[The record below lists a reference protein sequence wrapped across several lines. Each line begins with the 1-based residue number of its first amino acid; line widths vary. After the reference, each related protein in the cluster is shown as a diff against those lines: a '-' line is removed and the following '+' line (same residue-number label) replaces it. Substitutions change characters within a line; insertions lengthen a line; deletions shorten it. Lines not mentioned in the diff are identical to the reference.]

1 MKVLVIGD
9 GAAEHAIVWKLSQS
23 RHINKIYCCPGNIG
37 IAKIAESIDVSPYNF
52 RTLIDFV
59 KYEWI
64 DLTIVGSRKLFLK
77 GIVNAFEKEGCKI
90 LGLHKAT
97 AQFMTSRVS
106 VKNLMRQ
113 YRIPTPE
120 YKVFTSF
127 LHAQDYIR
135 IKGTP
140 LTIKTDVS
148 LNNGVFKAFTIED
161 ATKALKIIMKDR
173 MFGDAGNRV
182 IVEENLQGENVCFLT
197 VTDGKTITP
206 LTDLY
211 KYKNIGKDKKGLIE
225 TVIGAYSPTGIIT
238 EELKNVIMTQIM
250 EPLLKAIK
258 SEGIQYKGILIADL
272 ICTQKRPYIVD
283 LQCCFL
289 DPETQTIL
297 PRLKKDFFEIA
308 FSVIEERLSDIKIE
322 WIQKTSVCVTVFSRV
337 YLQKNQKK
345 LIIQELD
352 KIKSM
357 KDITV
362 FYGGVSLRD
371 TKKVSEGENIFS
383 IIATGNDMKEAQ
395 KKAYKAINE
404 IHLDVIYHKNRKD
417 ISNKNLM

>member
-37 IAKIAESIDVSPYNF
+37 IAEIAESIDVSPYNF

-77 GIVNAFEKEGCKI
+77 GIVNAFEKDGCKI

-135 IKGTP
+135 IKGPP
-140 LTIKTDVS
+140 LTIKTDDS
-148 LNNGVFKAFTIED
+148 INNGVFTAFTIED
-161 ATKALKIIMKDR
+161 AMKTLKMIMEDR
-173 MFGDAGNRV
+173 IFGDAGKHV
-182 IVEENLQGENVCFLT
+182 IVEESLHGEKVSFVT

-211 KYKNIGKDKKGLIE
+211 KYEDIGKDKKGLLIT

-250 EPLLKAIK
+250 QPLLKAIQ

-272 ICTQKRPYIVD
+272 ICTQKRPYIIE

-297 PRLKKDFFEIA
+297 PRLKKDFVEIT

-322 WIQKTSVCVTVFSRV
+322 WSQKTSVCIVVSSTG
-337 YLQKNQKK
+337 YLQKDQKE
-345 LIIQELD
+345 LIIQELN
-352 KIKSM
+352 KIKSI
-357 KDITV
+357 KDFNV
-362 FYGGVSLRD
+362 FYGGVWLRD
-371 TKKVSEGENIFS
+371 IKTVSEGKSIFS

-395 KKAYKAINE
+395 KKAYKAIDE
-404 IHLDVIYHKNRKD
+404 IHLDVYRKD